1 MNSIHLSTLTILLVV
16 VHHRV
21 SSLPTTLR
29 SVQGSQDALESPD
42 THQDTIGTLSQLVSS
57 SGIYGQFY
65 DKPVPTVQGTV
76 SSRQNSRID
85 DDDGFGESLEN
96 NHIPDDV
103 MNKLRSMSTINPMG
117 GNSLESRQIQ
127 LPQQP
132 MTQIIFNPLPESDS
146 TSQVI
151 PIEFIESRGIPR
163 SRAVP
168 TPPPFTNL
176 QPFANLPSFPETGFQ
191 RGGFVRQSLP
201 KQLSQPTSIGMH
213 PDAPSDPSNLP
224 IEETKESDP
233 LPDMISKG
241 TLPIASWL
249 GPLAH
254 RPEPAPTIGDWFSR
268 SICKP
273 FLRSWGIC

>member
-1 MNSIHLSTLTILLVV
+1 MNPIHLSVTILLLA

-29 SVQGSQDALESPD
+29 SGGSQDALDSPD

-65 DKPVPTVQGTV
+65 DKPVPTVQGT
-76 SSRQNSRID
+76 SSRQAPRID

-127 LPQQP
+127 QPQQP
-132 MTQIIFNPLPESDS
+132 MTQIIFNPLPDSDS
-146 TSQVI
+146 TSMI

-168 TPPPFTNL
+168 TPPPF
-176 QPFANLPSFPETGFQ
+176 ANMPSFPETGFQ
-191 RGGFVRQSLP
+191 RGGFVRQTLP
-201 KQLSQPTSIGMH
+201 KQLSQPTSTSFMH
-213 PDAPSDPSNLP
+213 PDAPSDPSTLP

-254 RPEPAPTIGDWFSR
+254 RPEPAPTIGDWLSR